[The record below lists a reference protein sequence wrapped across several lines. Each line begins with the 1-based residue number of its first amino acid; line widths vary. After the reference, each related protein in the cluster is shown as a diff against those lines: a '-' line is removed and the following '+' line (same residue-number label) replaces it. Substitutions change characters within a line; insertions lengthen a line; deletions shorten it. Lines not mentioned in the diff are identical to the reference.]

1 VALFL
6 ALLSP
11 ISPAGANGDTP
22 AVVDQL
28 DIQGVTP
35 PVAGATPIASI
46 PATVQYTGTISWS
59 SKDGQ
64 LVGNFQTE
72 TIYAATINLTPNTGF
87 TFTGVGQDSFSV
99 DGASYVYNSDNGSG
113 EVLAIFKPALR
124 DAVQSLDISFA
135 DHGSLR
141 INDFFGES
149 PLNETST
156 AVGAV
161 KVDRIAVD
169 SLNRIVVLAS
179 FYEDNN
185 QETEVLDSL
194 GTAIGTGF
202 LNTRNITA
210 QTGNEP
216 GSSAAVEARRYIS
229 NNSGLPF
236 KDWYVPAKDELSA
249 LYAQKAAIGGL
260 NEVAIGALNAN
271 YWSSSQYSAS
281 TAWSQNFL
289 TGTVGSKKKDR
300 ELAVRPIR
308 SGTVDNPV
316 VGQPGPGGGKIFYVS
331 DTNFQCGPTL
341 SLTCNYLEAAPANW
355 FSISGNDPSISWSS
369 PTGID
374 NHILFRLNSNGSY
387 DTNFGDTG
395 RSLRKFVEDF
405 EKPYVLVTTTCL
417 SYTET
422 LDLEIDAQNR
432 ILILLSGSA
441 NENECGGASHNFV
454 ARYTAAGGLDLG
466 FGDNAD
472 GVIGTLTPSTGSVPI
487 LFSDLTLDDQGR
499 ILLAIFSSGDIPE
512 ALIVRFLSD
521 GSIDY
526 EFGTIDEADPDR
538 SRNGTSALVIGFSD
552 IDEWLPYRTIS
563 IIADNSGGYI
573 IAFIGIV
580 STSPSISF
588 TQLQRLDQNGDLD
601 LDFAGPEEFSSPD
614 GNFIMRNFLFTDLI
628 PDGPSGFIISGSYF
642 DISSPEF
649 SFATTYRFKMDGSF
663 DTAFLDQT
671 VNANLNPLISNSC
684 TNVGLLKNYLSYQKS
699 NGVVL
704 ANFCGD
710 SGAGERFKTFSAS
723 GVFHGEYSLQLP
735 LEEDGQLVNQ
745 LIETENGKVVVL
757 KGSRPTQ
764 GLWAVLDAQ
773 LGIDDFIT
781 FSQPTIR
788 RYEFLAPP
796 TPPTPPTP
804 TPPTPV
810 PVAVPVPVP
819 YIKTLT
825 TPKLN
830 LKDGNLICTPG
841 TYNAGYTLD
850 GVVQGSATALFTPS
864 TFTYNLLIN
873 GITQISLS
881 VTSPAAT
888 ATWTLSTSTSGSLL
902 SCSVTVS
909 ANGVTNTDK
918 STDNTSAL
926 SSATSTLTTDNAN
939 ADAAYTMAQS
949 ANAKAYQKAL
959 VDNRANWRT
968 EIAAI
973 RTNYFDTVA
982 RINAQPKSAA
992 TNKKMITDKSTALK
1006 VYIAAQKKSAADYKA
1021 SQPAAAAARDAANKA
1036 ALDAKNT
1043 AIAKAKAT
1051 YGTFIESIG
1060 YGVLIP

>member
-1 VALFL
+1 M
-6 ALLSP
+6 
-11 ISPAGANGDTP
+11 
-22 AVVDQL
+22 
-28 DIQGVTP
+28 TP

-46 PATVQYTGTISWS
+46 PGTVQYTGTISWS

-179 FYEDNN
+179 FYEGNN
-185 QETEVLDSL
+185 QETVVLDSL

-202 LNTRNITA
+202 LNTNNITT
-210 QTGNEP
+210 QTGNER
-216 GSSAAVEARRYIS
+216 GSSAAVEVRRYIS
-229 NNSGLPF
+229 NNSDLPF

-249 LYAQKAAIGGL
+249 LYAQKAAIGG
-260 NEVAIGALNAN
+260 LNAN

-355 FSISGNDPSISWSS
+355 FSIAGNDPSISWSS

-395 RSLRKFVEDF
+395 RSLRKTLEGS

-417 SYTET
+417 PYTET
-422 LDLEIDAQNR
+422 LDLEIDAQNK
-432 ILILLSGSA
+432 ILVLLSGSA
-441 NENECGGASHNFV
+441 NDNECGGASHNFV
-454 ARYTAAGGLDLG
+454 ARYTPSGVLDLG
-466 FGDNAD
+466 FGDNED
-472 GVIGTLTPSTGSVPI
+472 GVIGTLTPSTVDLPF

-499 ILLAIFSSGDIPE
+499 ILVAIFSSGDIPDT
-512 ALIVRFLSD
+512 LIARFLSD
-521 GSIDY
+521 GSPDS
-526 EFGTIDEADPDR
+526 EFGPIDEADSDGSR
-538 SRNGTSALVIGFSD
+538 SGTSALVIGFSE
-552 IDEWLPYRTIS
+552 IDEWLPYKTIS
-563 IIADNSGGYI
+563 MIADNNGGYI
-573 IAFIGIV
+573 IAFMGIV
-580 STSPSISF
+580 STNPSIAF
-588 TQLQRLDQNGDLD
+588 TQSQRLDQNGDLD
-601 LDFAGPEEFSSPD
+601 RGFVGPEEFSSSD
-614 GNFIMRNFLFTDLI
+614 GNFIMRNFFFTDLI
-628 PDGPSGFIISGSYF
+628 PDGLSGFIISGTYLDF
-642 DISSPEF
+642 SSLEL

-671 VNANLNPLISNSC
+671 VISDLNPLISNLC
-684 TNVGLLKNYLSYQKS
+684 INVGLLKNYLSYQRS
-699 NGVVL
+699 DGVVL

-745 LIETENGKVVVL
+745 LIETEDGKVVVL

-796 TPPTPPTP
+796 TPPTPPAPPAP

-841 TYNAGYTLD
+841 TYNAGYTLN
-850 GVVQGSATALFTPS
+850 GITQGSATTLFIPS
-864 TFTYNLLIN
+864 SFIYNLLVN
-873 GITQISLS
+873 GVAQTSLT
-881 VTSPAAT
+881 VTS
-888 ATWTLSTSTSGSLL
+888 STPTNSWNMPVSTSGSLIT
-902 SCSVTVS
+902 CSVTVS
-909 ANGVTNTDK
+909 ANGVTNSDK
-918 STDNTSAL
+918 STDNTSAVSAAL
-926 SSATSTLTTDNAN
+926 STQATSVSTANTDYSAS
-939 ADAAYTMAQS
+939 QS
-949 ANAKAYQKAL
+949 ANSKAYQKAL

-992 TNKKMITDKSTALK
+992 TNKKMIADKSTALK
-1006 VYIAAQKKSAADYKA
+1006 VMIAAQKKSAADYRA

-1036 ALDAKNT
+1036 AIDAKT
-1043 AIAKAKAT
+1043 ASIAKANAA
-1051 YGTFIESIG
+1051 YGTVIESIG